1 MSISVNRLALAVLLA
16 GACTLPLGAQKAAE
30 PAVPPEAVA
39 IKGLQWRSIGPA
51 NPGGRVADIVGIPG
65 DPAIFYVVPANA
77 GIFKTLNGGTT
88 FTQIFADDNIAIA
101 SVGALAIAPSD
112 PNVLWAGT
120 GEGDPRNSTSYGD
133 GIYRSTDGGATW
145 AHLGLVDTERIKRI
159 RVHPSEPDTAYV
171 CALGHAWGPNAERGV
186 FKTADGGKTWT
197 KVLYK
202 NPDTGCSD
210 IDMDPSNPRI
220 LYAGMYT
227 FRRKPWRFDSGG
239 GETALYRSTDG
250 GQTWTKLTN
259 GLPKGDMDRIGV
271 AVAPSRPET
280 VYMVTEAKGENG
292 GELFRSDDRGDTWR
306 VVNDDPNINF
316 RPFYYSDLR
325 VDPNDPERVYSLSG
339 SLNLS
344 TDGGRTFA
352 RIAANVHG
360 DHQALWIDPKNSKR
374 VLSGSDGGFQV
385 SMDGSRTWDIVNN
398 IAISQFY
405 HVEYDMRTPYTICG
419 GLQDNGTWCGPS
431 ATSYTEGIRKDDWYT
446 VGGGD
451 GFFGVQ
457 DAEDPAY
464 VYSDLQGGSISLLNV
479 ETGLSRAINPY
490 SKEVGSTGGPIAGYK
505 YRFNWNSPI
514 VRSPH
519 DPKTVYF
526 GGNVLFKTTNRG
538 QSWEVISPDLT
549 TNDKSKQQSSG
560 GPVVTDNTA
569 AEFHCTILTIAESP
583 VKAGVIWV
591 GTDDGN
597 IQVTQDGGRTWKNV
611 VWNLTKGTGLP
622 ANAWVPTIEA
632 SHFDAGTA
640 YVAVDRH
647 RDDDFAPYAFKT
659 TDFGQTWTAIKGN
672 LPPKGYVHVVR
683 EDPKNRTLLF
693 LGTEEGIYASWD
705 GGGRWVSIRNN
716 LPPVAV
722 RDLKVHPRDN
732 DLIIGTHSR
741 GAWILDDIAP
751 LQQLAE
757 ALSSDVHLFDIRNA
771 VRTSP
776 WGRDSNLGNRVF
788 QAQNPALGAYVD
800 YYLTSAPQGDVTI
813 AIADKSGKTIR
824 TIRNAPK
831 QPGVNRYVWNL
842 RYDAPPNAGAFG
854 SGGAGAPRGGA
865 GRQSAL
871 ANPFAGMSEEE
882 AAAAMARFGRFAGGP
897 AVLPGEYTV
906 TVSAG
911 GRQLSKPVTVTL
923 DPRIKVSEAE
933 LAEQLDTLNRLRD
946 LSQRLNAAIERV
958 DDLSRQLTSMQERLR
973 PGPRRMTTS
982 AEGDAQQT
990 PAHGPSQP
998 AGTPAGAS
1006 DPAALIG
1013 KALEQLKG
1021 YKLDYTRACTM
1032 NYRCPGR
1039 LREQIQALSGEINRY
1054 IGAPTEGQKLRV
1066 REVTD
1071 ETEQAL
1077 VRLNGIITGPVA
1089 EINSTLAST
1098 PHIIA
1103 QPVK

>member
-1 MSISVNRLALAVLLA
+1 MSYSGNRLAAAVALAAACAFPVLA
-16 GACTLPLGAQKAAE
+16 EQAAT
-30 PAVPPEAVA
+30 PAAPAPEAAA
-39 IKGLQWRSIGPA
+39 IKRLAWRSIGPA

-65 DPAIFYVVPANA
+65 NPALFYVVPANA
-77 GIFKTLNGGTT
+77 GIFKTINGGTT

-112 PNVLWAGT
+112 PNVLWAGA

-133 GIYRSTDGGATW
+133 GVYRSTDAGETW
-145 AHLGLVDTERIKRI
+145 VHLGLTDTERIKRI
-159 RVHPSEPDTAYV
+159 RVHPNDPDTAYL
-171 CALGHAWGPNAERGV
+171 CAMGHAWGPNAERGV
-186 FKTADGGKTWT
+186 FKTTDAGRSWS

-202 NPDTGCSD
+202 NADTGCSD
-210 IDMDPSNPRI
+210 LDMDPSNPRI

-227 FRRKPWRFDSGG
+227 FRRRPWRFDSGG

-271 AVAPSRPET
+271 AVAPSRPQT
-280 VYMVTEAKGENG
+280 VYLITEAKGENG
-292 GELFRSDDRGDTWR
+292 GELFRSDNRGDTWR
-306 VVNDDPNINF
+306 MVNADPNINF

-352 RIAANVHG
+352 RIANNVHG
-360 DHQALWIDPKNSKR
+360 DHQALWIDPKNSNR
-374 VLSGSDGGFQV
+374 VLSGSDGGFQI
-385 SMDGSRTWDIVNN
+385 SMDGSRTWDILNN

-405 HVEYDMRTPYTICG
+405 HVEYDMQTPYTICG

-431 ATSYTEGIRKDDWYT
+431 ATNYTEGIRKDDWYT

-457 DAEDPAY
+457 DAEDPN
-464 VYSDLQGGSISLLNV
+464 VIYSDLQGGSISILNV
-479 ETGLSRAINPY
+479 QTGLSRAINPY
-490 SKEVGSTGGPIAGYK
+490 SKNVGSTGGPIADYK

-514 VRSPH
+514 VRSPN

-560 GPVVTDNTA
+560 GPIVADNTA

-583 VKAGVIWV
+583 VKPGVIWV

-597 IQVTQDGGRTWKNV
+597 IQLTQDGGKTWKNV
-611 VWNLTKGTGLP
+611 VGSIKGLP
-622 ANAWVPTIEA
+622 ANSWVPAIDA

-647 RDDDFAPYAFKT
+647 QDDDFAPYAFKT

-672 LPPKGYVHVVR
+672 LPAKGYVHVVR
-683 EDPKNRTLLF
+683 EHPKNKNLLF
-693 LGTEEGIYASWD
+693 LGTEAGIYASWD

-722 RDLKVHPRDN
+722 RDLRVHPRDN

-741 GAWILDDIAP
+741 GAWILDDVTP
-751 LQQLAE
+751 LEQLAQ
-757 ALSSDVHLFDIRNA
+757 ALPSDAHLFDIRTA

-788 QAQNPALGAYVD
+788 QAQNPPLGAYID
-800 YYLTSAPQGDVTI
+800 YYFKAPPQGDVTI
-813 AIADKSGKTIR
+813 TIADRAGKTVR

-831 QPGVNRYVWNL
+831 EAGVNRYVWNL
-842 RYDAPPNAGAFG
+842 RFDAPPPSAGAFAAG
-854 SGGAGAPRGGA
+854 PGARAAA
-865 GRQSAL
+865 GRQAAL

-897 AVLPGEYTV
+897 AVLPGDYTV
-906 TVSAG
+906 TVSAAG
-911 GRQLSKPVTVTL
+911 KQMSKPVKVAI
-923 DPRIKVSEAE
+923 DPRIKITDAE
-933 LAEQLDTLNRLRD
+933 LGEQLTTLND
-946 LSQRLNAAIERV
+946 LKELGQRMTAALERV
-958 DDLSRQLTSMQERLR
+958 DDLTKQLTSMQERLSES
-973 PGPRRMTTS
+973 GSRRMTTTS
-982 AEGDAQQT
+982 AADGVPTGGPTRQGGAQAA
-990 PAHGPSQP
+990 PP
-998 AGTPAGAS
+998 AGPGALV
-1006 DPAALIG
+1006 A
-1013 KALEQLKG
+1013 KALDRLKA
-1021 YKLDYTRACTM
+1021 YKLEYTRECTM
-1032 NYRCPGR
+1032 NYRCPSK
-1039 LREQIQALSGEINRY
+1039 LREQIQSLSGEINRY

-1066 REVTD
+1066 REVTE
-1071 ETEQAL
+1071 ETGQA
-1077 VRLNGIITGPVA
+1077 VARLNALIAGPIA
-1089 EINSTLAST
+1089 EINTALASM
-1098 PHIIA
+1098 PHVVA

>member
-1 MSISVNRLALAVLLA
+1 MSHLVNRLTLAVTLA
-16 GACTLPLGAQKAAE
+16 CVSSF
-30 PAVPPEAVA
+30 PAVAQPTPDSGSAAATA
-39 IKGLQWRSIGPA
+39 IKRLLWRSVGPA
-51 NPGGRVADIVGIPG
+51 NPGGRVADIVGVPG
-65 DPAIFYVVPANA
+65 DPAVYYVVPANA
-77 GIFKTLNGGTT
+77 GIFKTTNGGTT
-88 FTQIFADDNIAIA
+88 FTQIFADENIEIA
-101 SVGALAIAPSD
+101 SVGALAMAQSD
-112 PNVLWAGT
+112 PNVLWAGA

-133 GIYRSTDGGATW
+133 GVYRSTDGGERW
-145 AHLGLVDTERIKRI
+145 VHLGLADTERIKRI
-159 RVHPSEPDTAYV
+159 RVHPNDPDTAYV
-171 CALGHAWGPNAERGV
+171 CAMGHAWGPNAERGV
-186 FKTADGGKTWT
+186 FKTTDGGKSWS

-210 IDMDPSNPRI
+210 LDMDPSNPRI

-239 GETALYRSTDG
+239 GETALYRTTDG

-271 AVAPSRPET
+271 AIAASRPET
-280 VYMVTEAKGENG
+280 IYLVTEAKGENG
-292 GELFRSDDRGDTWR
+292 GQLFRSDNRGESWR
-306 VVNDDPNINF
+306 MVNDDPNINF
-316 RPFYYSDLR
+316 RPFYYSDIR

-352 RIAANVHG
+352 RIASNVHS

-385 SMDGSRTWDIVNN
+385 SMDAGRTWDIINN

-405 HVEYDMRTPYTICG
+405 HVEYDMQTPYTICG

-431 ATSYTEGIRKDDWYT
+431 ATNFSEGIRKDDWYT

-464 VYSDLQGGSISLLNV
+464 IYSDLQGGSISLLNI

-490 SKEVGSTGGPIAGYK
+490 SKDVGSTGGPIANYK
-505 YRFNWNSPI
+505 YRFNWNAPI

-526 GGNVLFKTTNRG
+526 GGSVLFRTTNRG
-538 QSWEVISPDLT
+538 QSWDVISPDLT

-560 GPVVTDNTA
+560 GPVVPDNTA

-597 IQVTQDGGRTWKNV
+597 IQVTQDGGKTWKNV
-611 VWNLTKGTGLP
+611 VANLMKATGLP
-622 ANAWVPTIEA
+622 AHSWVPTIDA

-647 RDDDFAPYAFKT
+647 RDDDFAPYAVKT

-672 LPPKGYVHVVR
+672 LPAKGYVHVVR
-683 EDPKNRTLLF
+683 EHPKNKNLLF

-705 GGGRWVSIRNN
+705 GGARWASIRNN

-741 GAWILDDIAP
+741 GAWILDNVTP
-751 LQQLAE
+751 LEQLAQ
-757 ALSSDVHLFDIRNA
+757 ALPSDMHLFDIRPA

-788 QAQNPALGAYVD
+788 QAQNPPVGASID
-800 YYLTSAPQGDVTI
+800 YYFKAAPKGDVTI
-813 AIADKSGKTIR
+813 TIADKAGKPIR
-824 TIRNAPK
+824 TIRNVPK
-831 QPGVNRYVWNL
+831 EVGVNRYVWNL
-842 RYDAPPNAGAFG
+842 RYDAPSPAGGPAGFGAAGAQR
-854 SGGAGAPRGGA
+854 AGAA
-865 GRQSAL
+865 SRQAAL

-897 AVLPGEYTV
+897 AVLPGEYQV
-906 TVSAG
+906 TLSAG
-911 GRQLSKPVTVTL
+911 GKQLSKPVTVTL

-933 LAEQLDTLNRLRD
+933 LTDQLNTLNQLRD
-946 LSQRLNAAIERV
+946 LGQRMTGAIERV
-958 DDLSRQLTSMQERLR
+958 DDLSRQLATMQERFR
-973 PGPRRMTTS
+973 SSTRRMTTS
-982 AEGDAQQT
+982 SDGQDGPSAGPAQQ
-990 PAHGPSQP
+990 
-998 AGTPAGAS
+998 AGAQTAS
-1006 DPAALIG
+1006 DPAGLIA
-1013 KALEQLKG
+1013 KAIDQLKA
-1021 YKLDYTRACTM
+1021 YRSDYTRECTM
-1032 NYRCPGR
+1032 NYRCPSK
-1039 LREQIQALSGEINRY
+1039 LREQIQSLSGEINRF
-1054 IGAPTEGQKLRV
+1054 IGVPTEGQKLRV
-1066 REVTD
+1066 REVTE
-1071 ETEQAL
+1071 ETDQA
-1077 VRLNGIITGPVA
+1077 VTRLNAIISGPIA
-1089 EINSTLAST
+1089 EVNTALSAA
-1098 PHIIA
+1098 PHIVA
-1103 QPVK
+1103 QPVKD

>member
-1 MSISVNRLALAVLLA
+1 MPSLKIITVAGALACA
-16 GACTLPLGAQKAAE
+16 GVLPLAAQKATEGASQ
-30 PAVPPEAVA
+30 APETVA
-39 IKGLQWRSIGPA
+39 IKRLAWRSIGPA

-65 DPAIFYVVPANA
+65 NPAIFYVVPANA
-77 GIFKTLNGGTT
+77 GIFKTINNGTT
-88 FTQIFADDNIAIA
+88 FTQVFADDNIAIA

-112 PNVLWAGT
+112 PNVLWAGA

-133 GIYRSTDGGATW
+133 GVYRSTDAGETW
-145 AHLGLVDTERIKRI
+145 IHLGLADTERIKRI
-159 RVHPSEPDTAYV
+159 RVHPGDPDTAYV
-171 CALGHAWGPNAERGV
+171 CAMGHAWGPNAERGV
-186 FKTADGGKTWT
+186 FKTTDGGKSWS
-197 KVLYK
+197 KVLYR

-210 IDMDPSNPRI
+210 LDMDPSNPRI

-227 FRRKPWRFDSGG
+227 FRRRPWRFDSGG
-239 GETALYRSTDG
+239 GDTALYRTTDG

-292 GELFRSDDRGDTWR
+292 GELFRSDNRGETWR
-306 VVNDDPNINF
+306 MVNDDPNINF

-344 TDGGRTFA
+344 TDGGRTFT
-352 RIAANVHG
+352 RIANSVHG
-360 DHQALWIDPKNSKR
+360 DHQALWIDPKNSNR

-385 SMDGSRTWDIVNN
+385 SMDGSRTWDIINN
-398 IAISQFY
+398 VAISQFY
-405 HVEYDMRTPYTICG
+405 HVEYDMQTPYTVCG

-431 ATSYTEGIRKDDWYT
+431 ATNYSEGIRKDDWFT

-457 DAEDPAY
+457 DAEDPSFI
-464 VYSDLQGGSISLLNV
+464 YSDLQGGSISLLNV
-479 ETGLSRAINPY
+479 QTGLSRAINPY
-490 SKEVGSTGGPIAGYK
+490 SKDVGSTGGPIANYK

-514 VRSPH
+514 ARSPH

-538 QSWEVISPDLT
+538 QSWDVISPDLT

-560 GPVVTDNTA
+560 GPVVADNTA

-597 IQVTQDGGRTWKNV
+597 IQVTQDGGKTWKNV
-611 VWNLTKGTGLP
+611 VGNIKGLP
-622 ANAWVPTIEA
+622 SNSWVPAIDA
-632 SHFDAGTA
+632 SSFDAGTA
-640 YVAVDRH
+640 YVAIDRH
-647 RDDDFAPYAFKT
+647 RDDDFAPYAYKT
-659 TDFGQTWTAIKGN
+659 ADFGQTWTAIKGN
-672 LPPKGYVHVVR
+672 LPAKGYVHVVR
-683 EDPKNRTLLF
+683 EHPKSRNLLF

-705 GGGRWVSIRNN
+705 GGGRWASIRNN

-722 RDLKVHPRDN
+722 RDLRIHPREN

-741 GAWILDDIAP
+741 GAWILDDVTP
-751 LQQLAE
+751 FEQLAQ
-757 ALSSDVHLFDIRNA
+757 ALASDARLFDIRAA

-788 QAQNPALGAYVD
+788 QAQNPALGAYID
-800 YYLTSAPQGDVTI
+800 YYFKAPPQGEVTI
-813 AIADKSGKTIR
+813 AIADMAGRTVR

-831 QPGVNRYVWNL
+831 EAGVNRYVWNL
-842 RYDAPPNAGAFG
+842 RYDAPPPVGF
-854 SGGAGAPRGGA
+854 GGAGAPRAGA
-865 GRQSAL
+865 GRAAAL

-906 TVSAG
+906 TVNADG
-911 GRQLSKPVTVTL
+911 KQMSKPVKVTL
-923 DPRIKVSEAE
+923 DPRINVTEAE
-933 LAEQLDTLNRLRD
+933 LAEQLNTLNALRE
-946 LSQRLNAAIERV
+946 LAQRTTAAIERA
-958 DDLSRQLTSMQERLR
+958 DDLTRQLTAMQERFR
-973 PGPRRMTTS
+973 EGARRMTNASTAS
-982 AEGDAQQT
+982 DDNGRG
-990 PAHGPSQP
+990 GPSQQGN
-998 AGTPAGAS
+998 AQ
-1006 DPAALIG
+1006 PAAGPGALIT
-1013 KALEQLKG
+1013 KALEQVKAF
-1021 YKLDYTRACTM
+1021 KLDYTRECTM
-1032 NYRCPGR
+1032 NYRCPSK
-1039 LREQIQALSGEINRY
+1039 LREQIQSLSGEINRY
-1054 IGAPTEGQKLRV
+1054 IGGPTEGQKLRV

-1071 ETEQAL
+1071 EAGQAL
-1077 VRLNGIITGPVA
+1077 ARLNGIINGPIA
-1089 EINSTLAST
+1089 EINTALASA
-1098 PHIIA
+1098 PHVVA
-1103 QPVK
+1103 QPVR